1 MNPSCQIQTTDFL
14 FFFLLYLFKA
24 RVMSLKT
31 FIVDY
36 AGDIKYVRIITWVIE
51 KWARTYSIGIAT
63 AQLINS
69 LIWAKIRPIVFNI
82 LIFWWFLLIFP
93 LIFLI
98 LQVKVFDILFKRRHQ
113 VIFCWSLNQHFN
125 IFLSSEQINQRL
137 DSLYSIW

>member
-1 MNPSCQIQTTDFL
+1 LNPSCQIQTTDFL
-14 FFFLLYLFKA
+14 FFFL
-24 RVMSLKT
+24 RVMRLKT

-113 VIFCWSLNQHFN
+113 VIFCRSLNQHFN
-125 IFLSSEQINQRL
+125 IFLHSEQINQRL

>member
-24 RVMSLKT
+24 RVMRLKT

-36 AGDIKYVRIITWVIE
+36 TGDIKDVWIITWVIE
-51 KWARTYSIGIAT
+51 KWARTYCIGIAT